1 MENGPICYTCGTH
14 GHASTSCR
22 NEIAKK
28 SRCHK
33 CGAVGHFARACRAAP
48 NHSQAPHQG
57 VRFTPASTL
66 PPYHNHQPH
75 RLPQDD
81 VLKHYS
87 LANSLLCSH
96 VEDLSDTLR
105 SSSSDASKSSAQII
119 ACIRLILA
127 HSEQF
132 LASVAIGVP
141 LASLTKKPFDD
152 AVSEYEQTLALLSD
166 PANPSFDT
174 QRKLTSRGWFPHEIV
189 HDELSCRSP
198 WLPRQLAREAAADTP
213 AVIPSSCAQFADHF
227 VSTGLV
233 NSSDVPAACSG
244 STN

>member
-1 MENGPICYTCGTH
+1 MRCRWTFRKSLPCCPQPLPS
-14 GHASTSCR
+14 STSGCSIHPR
-22 NEIAKK
+22 IY
-28 SRCHK
+28 SPT
-33 CGAVGHFARACRAAP
+33 V
-48 NHSQAPHQG
+48 SQP
-57 VRFTPASTL
+57 
-66 PPYHNHQPH
+66 QPH

-198 WLPRQLAREAAADTP
+198 WLP
-213 AVIPSSCAQFADHF
+213 
-227 VSTGLV
+227 V
-233 NSSDVPAACSG
+233 NLHVKLLLTLRRLFPRPVRNSP
-244 STN
+244 TIL